1 MWLLGSLCLPGGSQ
15 RVSSTRK
22 TPSKVTLRTK
32 SPPSHRSGGFVPLHR
47 PAGAPSS
54 PSAQALAVFFIPG
67 SYFANHFIMGGE
79 KFDSTHPEGYLF
91 GENSDLNFLGNRP
104 VVVGTGGGAGLGGL
118 RSTGAPLP
126 KPVVAVC
133 RGLCGARLPAVPLHG
148 QSLPS
153 PPGAASVDSL
163 MADRSVGFLLQPV
176 LHRGLVVKG
185 NWADLIQLLSHSLS
199 KGCFFSCLPH
209 LIQELYPRQEGTWW
223 GT

>member
-1 MWLLGSLCLPGGSQ
+1 MLNPTGWSSPQGQRCHGAGPLHQPLPTPALCPGLDRGAEAGGMQAGRGEGGQAVWLLGSLCLPGGSQ

-22 TPSKVTLRTK
+22 TPSKVTLGTK

-133 RGLCGARLPAVPLHG
+133 HGLCGCRLSPSTGRACRARLERA
-148 QSLPS
+148 Q
-153 PPGAASVDSL
+153 
-163 MADRSVGFLLQPV
+163 
-176 LHRGLVVKG
+176 
-185 NWADLIQLLSHSLS
+185 
-199 KGCFFSCLPH
+199 
-209 LIQELYPRQEGTWW
+209 
-223 GT
+223 